1 MTAFITIKP
10 DFLIDHIY
18 YVSFCNLFSVNGCFL
33 CILEICAS
41 FIYIFSVAGSK
52 NHIIHL

>member
-10 DFLIDHIY
+10 DFLNQHIY
-18 YVSFCNLFSVNGCFL
+18 YVSSCNFSCKCFL

-41 FIYIFSVAGSK
+41 LIYIFSVAGSK
-52 NHIIHL
+52 KHIIHL